1 MLSNGNLSLSEHF
14 PTEKRR
20 HTSSS
25 NHAMF
30 SSYSYWLIAELVGIS
45 EQLDGE
51 KHAVRICPDFDN
63 DLDFINGSLLT
74 KYGLVKVSWE
84 KQDETINLEIITPL
98 DLEVDINLKDYDAKS
113 EEKKENLA
121 NNQTRYT
128 YIIHQ

>member
-1 MLSNGNLSLSEHF
+1 MLTNGNLYLSEHF

-51 KHAVRICPDFDN
+51 KHAVRICPDIDN

-84 KQDETINLEIITPL
+84 KQDEKRNIEIIHS
-98 DLEVDINLKDYDAKS
+98 EDI
-113 EEKKENLA
+113 
-121 NNQTRYT
+121 
-128 YIIHQ
+128 